1 MEIIE
6 ALVIVQARMS
16 STRLPG
22 KVLELVNGMPV
33 IYWQIERIKK
43 SSMNLRIVV
52 ATSNDASDDQ
62 LVNFLISK
70 NIEVFRG
77 SLDNVYSRFIE
88 VAKSLK
94 YEIIVRSTADCPLFM
109 PEILDEMLRDF
120 VRSEVDYLS
129 NTNPPTYP
137 DGLDIEIFKFDALTS
152 LESRD
157 LTKMEKEHVTYG
169 IYTRPEEFTLKNYSN
184 KENLSNLRWTLDY
197 FEDLLFIRQVF
208 KNWIRSE
215 DKFGFED
222 LLVFLRENTS
232 LHSEIEGNRRNEQL
246 ERLENGDN

>member
-88 VAKSLK
+88 VAK
-94 YEIIVRSTADCPLFM
+94 V
-109 PEILDEMLRDF
+109 
-120 VRSEVDYLS
+120 
-129 NTNPPTYP
+129 
-137 DGLDIEIFKFDALTS
+137 
-152 LESRD
+152 
-157 LTKMEKEHVTYG
+157 
-169 IYTRPEEFTLKNYSN
+169 
-184 KENLSNLRWTLDY
+184 
-197 FEDLLFIRQVF
+197 
-208 KNWIRSE
+208 
-215 DKFGFED
+215 
-222 LLVFLRENTS
+222 
-232 LHSEIEGNRRNEQL
+232 
-246 ERLENGDN
+246 

>member
-22 KVLELVNGMPV
+22 KVLKLVNGMPV

-94 YEIIVRSTADCPLFM
+94 YEIIVRSTADCPFFM

-137 DGLDIEIFKFDALTS
+137 DGLDIEIFKFDALIS

-208 KNWIRSE
+208 KNWISSE

-222 LLVFLRENTS
+222 LLVFLRQNTS

>member
-70 NIEVFRG
+70 NIDF
-77 SLDNVYSRFIE
+77 FIISIDCNI
-88 VAKSLK
+88 KN
-94 YEIIVRSTADCPLFM
+94 II
-109 PEILDEMLRDF
+109 
-120 VRSEVDYLS
+120 
-129 NTNPPTYP
+129 
-137 DGLDIEIFKFDALTS
+137 
-152 LESRD
+152 
-157 LTKMEKEHVTYG
+157 
-169 IYTRPEEFTLKNYSN
+169 
-184 KENLSNLRWTLDY
+184 
-197 FEDLLFIRQVF
+197 
-208 KNWIRSE
+208 
-215 DKFGFED
+215 
-222 LLVFLRENTS
+222 
-232 LHSEIEGNRRNEQL
+232 
-246 ERLENGDN
+246 